1 VLRASPGDH
10 VTLTHLRD
18 LWFERTPPPDT
29 DQLGLLRYRSNL
41 LGADQRITNY
51 GGGNTSG
58 KFDVTDPIAGTP
70 VRVLAVKGSGGDLG
84 TIADAGFAVLDL
96 ARLHQLPAGYKGEA
110 HEDKMVAHY
119 PRLSVANHGAP
130 PSIDTPLHAF
140 LPFDHVDHLHPD
152 WAIALAAS
160 ANGRAKLDEFNRRF
174 ARRLVWVPWQRP
186 GFELAMMLRRAVEAH
201 PDADG
206 IVLASHGLFTW
217 GDTSRACY
225 LNTLAVI
232 DELGTFV
239 LEHQAQAPLFGG
251 PVRAARPDRHELASA
266 ILPFLRGR
274 LATVRP
280 SIGLFDD
287 SAEALEFVNAR
298 DAELLAGVGTSCP
311 DHFVRTRIKPLWV
324 NWDPAAGTMAT
335 LKDGI
340 ARGAAQYRTDYTAYY
355 EAFAAPTSPKLRDPN
370 PSVVLVPGVGLFAF
384 GMNRREAGYTAEFYR
399 NAIRVMGG
407 ACALGGGETA
417 PGPLPQPKSAEQAAG
432 FTAVRNYVALPGREA
447 FNIEY
452 WALEEAKLQRMP
464 PPKALSRRVC
474 VIAGAG
480 SGIGRAAALKAA
492 ALGAHLVV
500 ADRNEKAA
508 AGTAAEIAAIGG
520 PGAAVSCVVD
530 ITDRASIRAM
540 LMDAI
545 GRFGGVDVVVNTAA
559 VFPSP
564 DLGGRITD
572 EQWHSTLLLNVT
584 ANYLLADEAAKIF
597 DAQGIPASIVLT
609 SSANAVVPKRG
620 SEAYDVSKSAL
631 SHLVRE
637 LAVRLAPKV
646 RVNAIAPATVVAG
659 STMFPRDRVIS
670 SLAKYKIEHGPQEST
685 DELRDRLARFY
696 ASRTLLREPI
706 TPEFC
711 AEAILWLAGDLSGR
725 TTGHIVPV
733 DGGLPEAF
741 LR

>member
-1 VLRASPGDH
+1 MR
-10 VTLTHLRD
+10 HLRD
-18 LWFERTPPPDT
+18 LWHEQTPPSDT
-29 DQLGLLRYRSNL
+29 DPLGLLRYRSNL
-41 LGADQRITNY
+41 LGSDQRITNY

-58 KFDVTDPIAGTP
+58 KFDVTDPVTGQP

-84 TIADAGFAVLDL
+84 TIGNAGFAVLDL
-96 ARLHQLPAGYKGEA
+96 SRLHQLRESYQGEA
-110 HEDKMVAHY
+110 HEDGMVAHY
-119 PRLSVANHGAP
+119 PRFSVANVGAP

-140 LPFDHVDHLHPD
+140 LPFNHVDHLHPD

-160 ANGRAKLDEFNRRF
+160 ANGMAKMEEFNRRF
-174 ARRLVWVPWQRP
+174 NRRLIWVPWQRP
-186 GFELAMMLRRAVEAH
+186 GFELAMMLRAAVEAN
-201 PDADG
+201 PGAEG

-217 GDTSRACY
+217 GATSRECY
-225 LNTLAVI
+225 LNTSAII

-239 LEHQAQAPLFGG
+239 LEHQAKVPLFGG
-251 PVRAARPDRHELASA
+251 PVRAARADRHALAA
-266 ILPFLRGR
+266 AVLPFLRGR

-280 SIGLFDD
+280 SIGVFDD
-287 SAEALEFVNAR
+287 SAEALDFVNAR
-298 DAELLAGVGTSCP
+298 DAEPLAEVGTSCP

-324 NWDPAAGTMAT
+324 AWDPAAGTMDS
-335 LKDGI
+335 LKE
-340 ARGAAQYRTDYTAYY
+340 AMTRAAAQYRADYTAYY
-355 EAFAAPTSPKLRDPN
+355 QAFATPSSPKLRDPN

-399 NAIRVMGG
+399 NAIRVMAG

-417 PGPLPQPKSAEQAAG
+417 PGPLSQPKSAEMAAG
-432 FTAVRNYVALPGREA
+432 FTAVNNYVALPGREA

-464 PPKALSRRVC
+464 PPKELSRRVC
-474 VIAGAG
+474 LVVGGG
-480 SGIGRAAALKAA
+480 SGIGRAAAMKAA
-492 ALGAHLVV
+492 ALGAHIVL
-500 ADRNEKAA
+500 ADRNEAA
-508 AGTAAEIAAIGG
+508 AGDAAAEATTIGG
-520 PGAAVSCVVD
+520 ADTVLACAVD
-530 ITDRASIRAM
+530 ITSRESIRAM
-540 LMDAI
+540 FGAAI
-545 GRFGGVDVVVNTAA
+545 RRFGGVDIVINTAA

-564 DLGGRITD
+564 DLAGRITD
-572 EQWHSTLLLNVT
+572 EQWHSTLMLNVT
-584 ANYLLADEAAKIF
+584 ANYLLADEAANVL
-597 DAQGIPASIVLT
+597 DAQGMPASIVLT

-637 LAVRLAPKV
+637 LAIRLAPTV

-659 STMFPRDRVIS
+659 STMFPRDRVMS
-670 SLAKYKIEHGPQEST
+670 SLTKYAIEWSEQDST
-685 DELRDRLARFY
+685 EALRDKLARFY

-711 AEAILWLAGDLSGR
+711 AEAILWLAGDRSGR
-725 TTGHIVPV
+725 TTGHVIPV